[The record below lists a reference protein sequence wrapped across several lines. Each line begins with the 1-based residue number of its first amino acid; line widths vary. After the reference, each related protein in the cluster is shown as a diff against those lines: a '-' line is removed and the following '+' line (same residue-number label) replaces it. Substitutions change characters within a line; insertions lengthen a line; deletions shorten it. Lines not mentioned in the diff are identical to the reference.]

1 MSGGI
6 AKNMESYFS
15 NLISNNKKTAKSIL
29 IIDEADVFINR
40 EFLGEVYSPSIN
52 IVGETV
58 NKLLDFIWSLR

>member
-6 AKNMESYFS
+6 VKNMESYFS
-15 NLISNNKKTAKSIL
+15 NLISNNKKNSKSIL

-52 IVGETV
+52 IG
-58 NKLLDFIWSLR
+58 S